1 MRVLVASICI
11 ACAWALPVQADTSV
25 QVRVG
30 SPGFEFGFLYSD
42 YYQVE
47 PPVVQQCSQWLSEPD
62 LVVAMHL
69 ARRSGIALNII
80 VDWRRG
86 GMSWYDIT
94 HRCRLTSTVY
104 YVELPHDC
112 GPPYGRAV
120 GHWRKHRNK
129 DVRLSDD
136 EIRAFVQLQAL
147 SEHGHRAP
155 AEVLRLRK
163 EGKSP
168 AQIASGRGG
177 KGHARHEDAA
187 PSHGKTEAKGKGHG
201 KGKKH

>member
-11 ACAWALPVQADTSV
+11 ACAWVLPVQAETSV

-30 SPGFEFGFLYSD
+30 TPGFEFGFLYSD
-42 YYQVE
+42 YYRVE
-47 PPVVQQCSQWLSEPD
+47 VPVVERCSQWLSEPD
-62 LVVAMHL
+62 LVVALHL
-69 ARRSGIALNII
+69 ARRSGVALNII

-86 GMSWYDIT
+86 GMTWYDIT
-94 HRCRLTSTVY
+94 HRCNLTTTVY
-104 YVELPHDC
+104 YVELPSDC

-120 GHWRKHRNK
+120 GHWRQHRHK
-129 DVRLSDD
+129 DMRLSDD

-147 SEHGHRAP
+147 SEHGHRTP

-163 EGKSP
+163 AGKSP
-168 AQIASGRGG
+168 GQIAASRPG
-177 KGHARHEDAA
+177 KAEARHEDTS
-187 PSHGKTEAKGKGHG
+187 PTGKGKGKGHG